1 MNKKD
6 LKDLKN
12 LKKYESSYNEDD
24 LFSKISKFAS
34 KAGVDTIY
42 YALILYHLVVKNY
55 NPVAIGAL
63 GYFILPIDV
72 LPDFMFGVGYVDD
85 AFVLGLALTHLASQ
99 ITPDIKKAAKK
110 DLKKW
115 MDFDEKDLP
124 EDYR

>member
-1 MNKKD
+1 MEKKYD
-6 LKDLKN
+6 LKE
-12 LKKYESSYNEDD
+12 YESSYNEDD

-34 KAGVDTIY
+34 KAGVKTIY
-42 YALILYHLVVKNY
+42 RALILYHLVVKNY

-72 LPDFMFGVGYVDD
+72 VPDFMFGIGYLDD
-85 AFVLGLALTHLASQ
+85 ASVLCFALSYLESQ

-110 DLKKW
+110 ELKKW

>member
-6 LKDLKN
+6 F
-12 LKKYESSYNEDD
+12 KKYESSYNEDD

-34 KAGVDTIY
+34 KAGLKTIY

-72 LPDFMFGVGYVDD
+72 APDFMFGIGYIDD
-85 AFVLGLALTHLASQ
+85 ASVLYLALSYLESQ

>member
-6 LKDLKN
+6 

-34 KAGVDTIY
+34 KAGVKTIH

-72 LPDFMFGVGYVDD
+72 VPDFVLGIGYVDD
-85 AFVLGLALTHLASQ
+85 VSVLLFALSHLASQ

-115 MDFDEKDLP
+115 MDFDEKDLD
-124 EDYR
+124 EYYR